1 MATWQGRTRGGI
13 LGYRIFVFLLKNLS
27 LHASYFVLRF
37 VAFYFLIFSKK
48 RYIYFYFNT
57 IHGFSFRK
65 SILAI
70 YRNYYTFGQ
79 ILLDKTALFSGL
91 DTKFSFDFDGE
102 EHLRE
107 MKSGGIIISAHT
119 GNWEIAGQLLK
130 RLDTPINLLMFDA
143 EEQQIKKY
151 LENVH
156 VLKNINI
163 IVIRDDLSHIY
174 EIKNAL
180 KRNELIAMHGD
191 RFVENSKTLTCSFMG
206 RNARFPYGPFYLA
219 VKFNTPVSFT
229 YAMKESTKHY
239 HFYAT
244 PLYTIPESITE
255 ANREEAIMS
264 LLNEYVKETEKIVK
278 KYPLQW
284 FNYYDFWKI
293 DE

>member
-13 LGYRIFVFLLKNLS
+13 LGYKIFVFLLKKLD
-27 LHASYFVLRF
+27 LRVAYVVLRF
-37 VAFYFLIFSKK
+37 VAFYFLLFSHK
-48 RYIYFYFNT
+48 RYIYFYFN
-57 IHGFSFRK
+57 
-65 SILAI
+65 SILRYPFWKTIVAI
-70 YRNYYTFGQ
+70 YRNYYVFGQ
-79 ILLDKTALFSGL
+79 TLLDKTAMLAGL

-102 EHLRE
+102 EHLRK

-119 GNWEIAGQLLK
+119 GNWEIAGHLLK

-180 KRNELIAMHGD
+180 NRHELIAMHGD
-191 RFVENSKTLTCSFMG
+191 RFVKKSKTITCRFMG
-206 RNARFPYGPFYLA
+206 RDAPFPYGPFYLA
-219 VKFNTPVSFT
+219 VEFNVPVSFT
-229 YAMKESTKHY
+229 YAMKESVNHY

-244 PLYTIPESITE
+244 PLYTLSKPGTKIK
-255 ANREEAIMS
+255 REENIIY
-264 LLNEYVKETEKIVK
+264 LVKEYVKETEKIVK
-278 KYPLQW
+278 KYPLHW

>member
-13 LGYRIFVFLLKNLS
+13 LGYKIFVCLLEKLG
-27 LHASYFVLRF
+27 LRIAYFVLLF
-37 VAFYFLIFSKK
+37 VAFYFLLFSNK
-48 RYIYFYFNT
+48 RYLYFYFNT
-57 IHGFSFRK
+57 IHHYPFWKTIVS
-65 SILAI
+65 I
-70 YRNYYTFGQ
+70 YRNYFVFGQ
-79 ILLDKTALFSGL
+79 ILLDKTALLAGL
-91 DTKFSFDFDGE
+91 NSKFSFDFDGE
-102 EHLRE
+102 EHLRK

-130 RLDTPINLLMFDA
+130 RLDTPINLLMYDA
-143 EEQQIKKY
+143 EELQIKQY

-180 KRNELIAMHGD
+180 NRNELIAMHGD
-191 RFVENSKTLTCSFMG
+191 RFVEKSKTVTCRFMG
-206 RNARFPYGPFYLA
+206 RDAPFPYGPFYLA
-219 VKFNTPVSFT
+219 VKFEVPVSFT
-229 YAMKESTKHY
+229 YAMKESATHY

-244 PLYTIPESITE
+244 PLKSVS
-255 ANREEAIMS
+255 NSGGKRRKEEIIND
-264 LLNEYVKETEKIVK
+264 LIIEYVKETEGIVK

>member
-13 LGYRIFVFLLKNLS
+13 LGYKIFVFLLKNLG
-27 LHASYFVLRF
+27 LHIAYFVLRF
-37 VAFYFLIFSKK
+37 VAFYFLIFSGK

-57 IHGFSFRK
+57 IHRFPFWK
-65 SILAI
+65 SLLAI
-70 YRNYYTFGQ
+70 YRNYYIFGQ
-79 ILLDKTALFSGL
+79 ILLDKTALLAGL
-91 DTKFSFDFDGE
+91 DTKLSFDFDGE

-130 RLDTPINLLMFDA
+130 RLDIPINLLMFDA

-151 LENVH
+151 LANVH

-191 RFVENSKTLTCSFMG
+191 RFVENSKTITCPFMG
-206 RNARFPYGPFYLA
+206 RSAPFPYGPFYLA

-229 YAMKESTKHY
+229 YAMKESAKHY

-244 PLYTIPESITE
+244 PLYTIPDFATKTK
-255 ANREEAIMS
+255 REETITN
-264 LLNEYVKETEKIVK
+264 LLKDYVKETEKIVN